1 MPAGSL
7 GQVPETVPHPQ
18 PAVVEAVNV
27 VHALIPDLRG
37 DLDRTAID
45 KRPVDGRIA
54 VAPPGESD
62 VGLAGD
68 QIYDRKHHGGPDQ
81 AVYAYAAEDQR
92 WWAAQLGRSIDP
104 GSFGEN
110 LTTYG
115 LDVTGAVIG
124 EQWQVGEDGL
134 VLEVTCPRIPCK
146 TFQGWMDEPHWIKR
160 FTERGAPGAYL
171 RVVSP
176 GTVGAGDRVTVRS
189 RPDHGVTIGDTFVIR
204 QAPEAGLLRMLEMPG
219 LNEMLAQVTRRDLAA
234 RARPVT
240 R

>member
-1 MPAGSL
+1 VSEGSL
-7 GQVPETVPHPQ
+7 GRVPETSQ
-18 PAVVEAVNV
+18 TTAILAVNV
-27 VHALIPDLRG
+27 VHALIPDQRG

-45 KRPVDGRIA
+45 KRPVDGRVTVSA
-54 VAPPGESD
+54 AAESG

-81 AVYAYAAEDQR
+81 AVYAYAVEDQR
-92 WWAAQLGRSIDP
+92 WWSTELGRDVAP

-124 EQWQVGEDGL
+124 ERWQVGEDGL
-134 VLEVTCPRIPCK
+134 VLEVTCPRIPCN
-146 TFQGWMDEPHWIKR
+146 TFQGWIDEPHWVKR
-160 FTERGAPGAYL
+160 FTEHGAPGAYL

-176 GTVGAGDRVTVRS
+176 GTVGAGDRVSVLS

-204 QAPEAGLLRMLEMPG
+204 RAPEDALLRMLEMPG
-219 LNEMLAQVTRRDLAA
+219 LNETLTQVTRRDLAA
-234 RARPVT
+234 RARTAT